1 MKNFRPS
8 FVRKVD
14 DVGYILDE
22 IPGVIIIKGGKIFM
36 AKTIRKPLEGFD
48 VIFDELEKMRD
59 ALENEKKAKLEEFLA
74 GLDAEYQEKE
84 KRILTALENVSKEEV
99 VEDDEEDIS
108 LKAEGENDTDEGQE

>member
-1 MKNFRPS
+1 
-8 FVRKVD
+8 
-14 DVGYILDE
+14 
-22 IPGVIIIKGGKIFM
+22 M